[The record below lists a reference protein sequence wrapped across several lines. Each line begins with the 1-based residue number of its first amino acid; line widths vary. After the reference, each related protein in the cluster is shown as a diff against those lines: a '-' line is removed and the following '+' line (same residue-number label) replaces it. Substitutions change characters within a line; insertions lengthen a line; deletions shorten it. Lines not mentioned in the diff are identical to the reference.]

1 MVYPY
6 YMKGHIMSFEQEIK
20 ASQTRLQALAD
31 SICDTCDEMF
41 DNSAEDEFERV
52 QARLL
57 ANLELDPA
65 E

>member
-1 MVYPY
+1 
-6 YMKGHIMSFEQEIK
+6 MKGHIMSEFEKQMK
-20 ASQTRLQALAD
+20 ASQARLQARAD
-31 SICDTCDEMF
+31 LICDTCDEMF
-41 DNSAEDEFERV
+41 DNGAEDEFERV